1 MEKTFAKIIQ
11 FLFHP
16 LLIST
21 IGMFILFRT
30 NLYVAYI
37 PEQVRQIILIVT
49 LVSGCLMPLFFI
61 TVIGKMRKYFQD
73 KVKFSEVSII
83 YLFTAISY
91 YIGYYFISKM
101 PLDGFYKAAFLAGT
115 LVLVLLSLISMHWNI
130 SSHMAGVGAIAGSSI
145 AIMLRFGVYNFSVL
159 SAVLI
164 AGGLTGFSMLAL
176 SKNNPAQVLA
186 GYILGFGI
194 LFSVFTYL

>member
-1 MEKTFAKIIQ
+1 MI
-11 FLFHP
+11 
-16 LLIST
+16 
-21 IGMFILFRT
+21 ILFRT

-49 LVSGCLMPLFFI
+49 LVSGCLIPLFFI
-61 TVIGKMRKYFQD
+61 SVIGKIKKYFQD
-73 KVKFSEVSII
+73 KVKFSEASMI

-91 YIGYYFISKM
+91 YIGYWFISKM
-101 PLDGFYKAAFLAGT
+101 PLDGFYKASFLAGT
-115 LVLVLLSLISMHWNI
+115 LVLVLLSLISLQWNI

-145 AIMLRFGVYNFSVL
+145 AIMIRLGVYNFSFL

-186 GYILGFGI
+186 GYILGFGV

>member
-1 MEKTFAKIIQ
+1 MEKNFAKVIQ

-21 IGMFILFRT
+21 IGMFILFKT
-30 NLYVAYI
+30 NIYVAYI
-37 PEQVRQIILIVT
+37 PEQVRQIILIVM

-61 TVIGKMRKYFQD
+61 TVIRKMRKSFQD
-73 KVKFSEVSII
+73 KVKFSELSII
-83 YLFTAISY
+83 YLLTAISY

-101 PLDGFYKAAFLAGT
+101 PLDGFYKVAFLAGT
-115 LVLVLLSLISMHWNI
+115 LVLVLLSLISMRWNI

-145 AIMLRFGVYNFSVL
+145 AIMLRLGVYNLSFL

-164 AGGLTGFSMLAL
+164 VGGLTGFSMLAL

-186 GYILGFGI
+186 GYILGFGV

>member
-37 PEQVRQIILIVT
+37 PDHVRQIILIIT
-49 LVSGCLMPLFFI
+49 LFSSCLLPLAFI
-61 TVIGKMRKYFQD
+61 TVIGKMKKHFQD

-101 PLDGFYKAAFLAGT
+101 PLDGFYKVAFLSGT
-115 LVLVLLSLISMHWNI
+115 LVLVLLSLISMRWNI

-145 AIMLRFGVYNFSVL
+145 AIMIRLGVYNFSFL

-194 LFSVFTYL
+194 LFSIFTYL

>member
-1 MEKTFAKIIQ
+1 MEKSLARTIQ

-21 IGMFILFRT
+21 IGIFILFRT
-30 NLYVAYI
+30 NLYVAFI
-37 PEQVRQIILIVT
+37 SLQIRLIVFSIT
-49 LVSGCLMPLFFI
+49 FASTCLIPLVFI
-61 TVIGKMRKYFQD
+61 LTIGVIKNHFHD
-73 KVKFSEVSII
+73 KWMLPEVSII
-83 YLFTAISY
+83 YLFTSICY
-91 YIGYYFISKM
+91 YFGFYFISII
-101 PLDGFYKAAFLAGT
+101 PLAGFFKTIFLAGA
-115 LVLVLLSLISMHWNI
+115 LVLIVLSIISLQWNI

-145 AIMLRFGVYNFSVL
+145 AVMLRLGVFNLVFL

-176 SKNNPAQVLA
+176 TKNNPAQVLA

-194 LFSVFTYL
+194 LFSVLSYI

>member
-1 MEKTFAKIIQ
+1 MEKTFAQIIQ

-16 LLIST
+16 LFIST
-21 IGMFILFRT
+21 VGMFILFRT
-30 NLYVAYI
+30 NLYVVYI

-49 LVSGCLMPLFFI
+49 LVSGCLIPLLFI
-61 TVIGKMRKYFQD
+61 SVIGKIKKSFQD
-73 KVKFSEVSII
+73 KVKFSEVSVV

-91 YIGYYFISKM
+91 YIGYCFISKM
-101 PLDGFYKAAFLAGT
+101 SLDGFYKVVFLSGT
-115 LVLVLLSLISMHWNI
+115 LVLVLLSMISMRWNI

-145 AIMLRFGVYNFSVL
+145 AIMIRFGVYNFSFL

-194 LFSVFTYL
+194 LFSIFTYL